1 MDAAADKVLKELRE
15 IVAAAEDLLAAPGA
29 GAERMKEIRGSRAE
43 EARAEGRQRLEPAV
57 ADLEN
62 QVRRH
67 PLAALGIAASVRL
80 VVGLLLQP
88 QMSAGLLD
96 SARGFVA
103 GLLDLGRALRAYRP
117 RLREELAP
125 SPPP

>member
-29 GAERMKEIRGSRAE
+29 GAERMKEIRDRGF
-43 EARAEGRQRLEPAV
+43 EAL

-67 PLAALGIAASVRL
+67 PLAALGIAAGVGL
-80 VVGLLLQP
+80 VVGLLL
-88 QMSAGLLD
+88 S
-96 SARGFVA
+96 RK
-103 GLLDLGRALRAYRP
+103 
-117 RLREELAP
+117 
-125 SPPP
+125 

>member
-29 GAERMKEIRGSRAE
+29 GAERMKEIRDRAE
-43 EARAEGRQRLEPAV
+43 EALRKAGERLEPAV

-67 PLAALGIAASVRL
+67 PLAALGIAAGVGL
-80 VVGLLLQP
+80 VLGLLL
-88 QMSAGLLD
+88 S
-96 SARGFVA
+96 RK
-103 GLLDLGRALRAYRP
+103 
-117 RLREELAP
+117 
-125 SPPP
+125 